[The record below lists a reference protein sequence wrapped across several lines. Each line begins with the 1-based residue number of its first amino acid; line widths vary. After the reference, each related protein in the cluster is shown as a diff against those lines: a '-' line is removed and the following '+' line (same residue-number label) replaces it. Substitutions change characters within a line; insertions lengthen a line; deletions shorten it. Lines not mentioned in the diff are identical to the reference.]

1 MPRKI
6 KPSKELKAMQEEE
19 VTAEAARLLADY
31 DLEDPKTQLFL
42 ARMARLPRQDSK

>member
-6 KPSKELKAMQEEE
+6 KPSKELQEIQQEE
-19 VTAEAARLLADY
+19 VTAEPARLLSDL
-31 DLEDPKTQLFL
+31 DLEDPKTQEFL

>member
-6 KPSKELKAMQEEE
+6 KPSKELKAMREEE
-19 VTAEAARLLADY
+19 VTAEPARLLSDL
-31 DLEDPKTQLFL
+31 DLEDSKTQSFL